1 MYKTD
6 ILTKINNE
14 IIWKNPLKFWQFFGV
29 KIGVNLGQILAI
41 FWAIFS
47 QILGVNLGRFCGI
60 FDVKNLL
67 KINEI
72 FAENYRLFAIKI
84 LRKFA
89 KNAVRVQYFWDFE
102 HWFCRINIQQQTF
115 WQIYTA
121 RNNRKKICNKKNM
134 IILSQKYWPIYCCNV

>member
-1 MYKTD
+1 M
-6 ILTKINNE
+6 
-14 IIWKNPLKFWQFFGV
+14 

-67 KINEI
+67 KNSEI
-72 FAENYRLFAIKI
+72 FAKNYRLFAIKI

-89 KNAVRVQYFWDFE
+89 KNAVRVQYF
-102 HWFCRINIQQQTF
+102 
-115 WQIYTA
+115 
-121 RNNRKKICNKKNM
+121 
-134 IILSQKYWPIYCCNV
+134 

>member
-14 IIWKNPLKFWQFFGV
+14 IIWKNSLKFWQFFV
-29 KIGVNLGQILAI
+29 LKIGVNLGWILAI
-41 FWAIFS
+41 FWVIFS

-67 KINEI
+67 KIHEI
-72 FAENYRLFAIKI
+72 FAENYQLFAIKI

-121 RNNRKKICNKKNM
+121 RKIAKKFAIKNDNF
-134 IILSQKYWPIYCCNV
+134 IAKVLTNLLL

>member
-1 MYKTD
+1 
-6 ILTKINNE
+6 
-14 IIWKNPLKFWQFFGV
+14 
-29 KIGVNLGQILAI
+29 LAI

-89 KNAVRVQYFWDFE
+89 KNAVRVQYFCLQL
-102 HWFCRINIQQQTF
+102 HCFCAVSMPQANNGHHTF
-115 WQIYTA
+115 A
-121 RNNRKKICNKKNM
+121 SKKHKKICNKKR
-134 IILSQKYWPIYCCNV
+134 